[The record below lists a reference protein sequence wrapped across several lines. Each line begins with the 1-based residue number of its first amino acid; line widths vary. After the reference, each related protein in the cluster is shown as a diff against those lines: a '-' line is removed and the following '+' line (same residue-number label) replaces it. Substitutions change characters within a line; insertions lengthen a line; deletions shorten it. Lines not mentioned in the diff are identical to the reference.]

1 MAHQEKVR
9 HCYHGVYGA
18 PLKGAPLIY
27 QFLWRTP
34 KRCAIANP
42 PPTKISKTTQPVVLL
57 PNLHLAPRLSPPPP
71 IPFHHH
77 RRPHPPATSLPGSA
91 APTHPLPRRCR
102 CALDPST
109 PSTSSSSGRRCRRA
123 RPPPVDVL
131 AAVDVLVGASPPT
144 SPVSH
149 RALPSPSLL
158 LPPCPLP
165 LCSIPSLLCLH
176 LLFLPV
182 RCLIKCQFKRLMQPR
197 PPEHHDRVC
206 DLVSAPPPSTT
217 SSATASIEVSSS
229 MDHFQAVGAILCR
242 LFKLCCLEL

>member
-1 MAHQEKVR
+1 MPVPAHPAR
-9 HCYHGVYGA
+9 PPG
-18 PLKGAPLIY
+18 PLL
-27 QFLWRTP
+27 
-34 KRCAIANP
+34 
-42 PPTKISKTTQPVVLL
+42 
-57 PNLHLAPRLSPPPP
+57 
-71 IPFHHH
+71 
-77 RRPHPPATSLPGSA
+77 HPPSA
-91 APTHPLPRRCR
+91 
-102 CALDPST
+102 
-109 PSTSSSSGRRCRRA
+109 SSSSGRHCLPQLRPPLLLLSCRRA
-123 RPPPVDVL
+123 SLRLPGELRLLSPLPSRLAAPIAIMLVGAEF

-197 PPEHHDRVC
+197 PLEHHDRVC

-217 SSATASIEVSSS
+217 SSATASIKVSSS
-229 MDHFQAVGAILCR
+229 MDHFQAVGAILCH